1 MVGAL
6 SESKITSHPPYSRA
20 IAQAGFRDLFMSE
33 CRYIQVEL
41 SIRQSLKMI
50 H

>member
-6 SESKITSHPPYSRA
+6 SVKNDLHLPYSWA
-20 IAQAGFRDLFMSE
+20 IAQAGFRDLFVSE
-33 CRYIQVEL
+33 CRYIRVEL
-41 SIRQSLKMI
+41 SIMQSLKMI